1 MLILKNGGKMNNEK
15 NELIETLL
23 YSNEEGDVSIDV
35 LFENETFWT
44 SQKTMANVFGVKVN
58 TINYH
63 LKNIFDSG
71 ELDENSVIRKIRI
84 TGSDGKNYQT
94 NFYNLDVIISVGYR
108 VNSKQATHFR
118 IWATNILKEYLIK
131 GFVLDDEL
139 LKNGRKFG
147 KDYFD
152 ELLER
157 IREIRVSERRAY
169 QKITDLYATS
179 HDYNNDSRI
188 TRDFFAKVQNKVIFA
203 VSGKTAAEIIN
214 ERVDSEKLCLGLT
227 SWKGSPNSK
236 IHPAD
241 VVISKNYLY
250 EKELRTADRLVDGF
264 LTTAEMRVETQRTKE
279 KPILLKDWSEL
290 LDDYIKLNQFEI
302 LENKGKITKKQAD
315 KIAKIEYE
323 KYRKVQDKLYK
334 SDNDKRLEEID
345 KAIKRIENKNS

>member
-1 MLILKNGGKMNNEK
+1 MINEK

-23 YSNEEGDVSIDV
+23 YSGEEGDVSIDV
-35 LFENETFWT
+35 LFEDETFWT
-44 SQKTMANVFGVKVN
+44 NQKTMANVFGVKVN

-188 TRDFFAKVQNKVIFA
+188 TRDFFAQVQNKVIFA
-203 VSGKTAAEIIN
+203 VSGETAAEIIN
-214 ERVDSEKLCLGLT
+214 ERADSEKLYMGLT

-250 EKELRTADRLVDGF
+250 QEELKIADRLVDGF
-264 LTTAEMRVETQRTKE
+264 LITAEMRVETQRTKE
-279 KPILLKDWSEL
+279 KPILLKDWFEL

-302 LENKGKITKKQAD
+302 LENKGKTTKKHTD

-323 KYRKVQDKLYK
+323 KYRKIQDKLYK

-345 KAIKRIENKNS
+345 KAIKRIENKK